1 MTYQA
6 PDENGF
12 YGKFGG
18 RFVPETLMKAVKE
31 LDEAYQASKT
41 DPAFQKE
48 LNYYLKEYVGRETP
62 LYFAEQ
68 LTAHAGGAKFI

>member
-41 DPAFQKE
+41 DPA
-48 LNYYLKEYVGRETP
+48 
-62 LYFAEQ
+62 
-68 LTAHAGGAKFI
+68 

>member
-31 LDEAYQASKT
+31 LDEAYRASKT
-41 DPAFQKE
+41 DPAFQQE
-48 LNYYLKEYVGRETP
+48 LNYYLKEYVGRECCFI
-62 LYFAEQ
+62 LQ
-68 LTAHAGGAKFI
+68 NNSLHMLAGRKFI